1 MARVRSSF
9 LFTAVS
15 RVYKACKAEVSNR
28 GRPPDTFL
36 DELIDFLRA
45 APDEISAL
53 NDVPL
58 DIFAAIKPSLAT
70 RQGGDSSGGIIFKW
84 DSLLHR
90 KAGLAEVMRVHA
102 GLESSWK
109 WGEGV
114 DRTNKRSMANK
125 VGQETGIFQ
134 VSFDSLNL
142 GQGVL
147 KPFAK
152 ERGIDTVDN
161 FILKM
166 KSDHALALEYYAR
179 LARVS
184 IRWAGPLLRQRG
196 PDSVYPFLS
205 RAAVAE
211 FQSFLA

>member
-1 MARVRSSF
+1 MNRIF
-9 LFTAVS
+9 
-15 RVYKACKAEVSNR
+15 KACKAEVSNR
-28 GRPPDTFL
+28 GNPPDAFL
-36 DELIDFLRA
+36 NELIDFLRT
-45 APDEISAL
+45 APAEIYAP
-53 NDVPL
+53 NDVPV
-58 DIFAAIKPSLAT
+58 DIFTVIKPHLAT
-70 RQGGDSSGGIIFKW
+70 LVGSDEMSGRPVYTW
-84 DSLLHR
+84 DNLLHR
-90 KAGLAEVMRVHA
+90 KASLCEAMRVHA

-125 VGQETGIFQ
+125 KSAETGIFQ
-134 VSFDSLNL
+134 VSFDSLNN

-161 FILKM
+161 FISKM

-184 IRWAGPLLRQRG
+184 IRWAGPLLRQSG